1 MCRRSKKTVLQ
12 EGRWLQAHEKMLNI
26 PDFLRN
32 MIETKMRY
40 NTN

>member
-12 EGRWLQAHEKMLNI
+12 EDRWLQAHEKMLNI